1 MPAKTPPENR
11 SAPKAKAQ
19 RAPAAPRAEARPVTR
34 LVHATPISDDYG
46 WLRADNWKEVLRD
59 PEVLPAEIKRHLD
72 AENAYCKALMKPTRD
87 LQRLLVKEMR
97 GRIKEDD
104 SSVPQPDGPFLYYS
118 RYGRGG
124 EHPLI
129 CRTPRT
135 GKTDAGQE
143 DLGQS
148 GLAKGGRGRGKHGNS
163 LEQVMLDADALA
175 EAKDF
180 FDLGDTAHSPDH
192 RLLAWSADEAGSEL
206 YTIRVR
212 DLASGE
218 DLPDSIPDT
227 TGDIVWAADSGSFFY
242 VGVDADHRPSKV
254 FRHRLGERPDQDR
267 LLHDEA
273 DAGMFVDI
281 DETQSG
287 RYLLISINDHETSEI
302 RVVDLSE
309 PDSQPVTIAARE
321 VGRQYDVEHHGEDFL
336 ILTNADGAED
346 FKIVTVPAADPS
358 PANWRDLIPHRPG
371 RLILSHVCLKG
382 RLIRLERE
390 DGLPRVVIRDIS
402 TGEDLATTEE
412 SSIAFDEEAYGL
424 GLDTGYEFETDRLRF
439 IYASMA
445 RPAETWDYDMATGER
460 QLLKRQ
466 EVPSGHDPAAYRVR
480 RIFATAKDGAQV
492 PISILH
498 RADAPLDGGAPCLLY
513 GYGSYGSAI
522 SASFRTRPL
531 SLVDR
536 GFVYAIAH
544 VRGGTDKGRAWYLDG
559 KRDRKT
565 NTFTDFIAAAEAL
578 AEAGFTKRGR
588 IVAQGGSAGG
598 MLMGAVANMAPDL
611 FAGILAEVPF
621 VDVLNT
627 ILDETLP
634 LTPPEWPEWGDPIRD
649 VAAFHM
655 IRSYSPYDN
664 VVAQAY
670 PPILAMAGLT
680 DPRVTY
686 WEPAKWVARLRATM
700 TGGGPVMLHTNMDA
714 GHGGSA
720 GRFDSLKETAL
731 GYAFALQAVGEGW
744 PQAREPGS

>member
-1 MPAKTPPENR
+1 MRSNTVPGAATPR
-11 SAPKAKAQ
+11 RRKAS
-19 RAPAAPRAEARPVTR
+19 PPRADIRTKTST
-34 LVHATPISDDYG
+34 VHGVELRDDYD
-46 WLRADNWKEVLRD
+46 WLRAQNWKEVLRE
-59 PEVLPAEIKRHLD
+59 PQALPADIRRYLE
-72 AENAYCKALMKPTRD
+72 AENRYSKSLMASTRT
-87 LQRLLVKEMR
+87 LQRDLVKEMR

-104 SSVPQPDGPFLYYS
+104 SSVPQPDGPFVYYS
-118 RYGRGG
+118 RYRRGG

-129 CRTPRT
+129 CRRPRT
-135 GKTDAGQE
+135 GQPASSEKST
-143 DLGQS
+143 
-148 GLAKGGRGRGKHGNS
+148 GNS
-163 LEQVMLDADALA
+163 REQIMLDADALA
-175 EAKDF
+175 DGKDF

-206 YTIRVR
+206 HTIRVR
-212 DLASGE
+212 DLASSD
-218 DLPDSIPDT
+218 DLPDAIPDT

-254 FRHRLGERPDQDR
+254 FRHRLGDPPEQDT

-287 RYLLISINDHETSEI
+287 RFLLISISDHETSEI
-302 RVVDLSE
+302 RVVDLSR
-309 PDSQPVTIAARE
+309 PASAPVTIAARE

-336 ILTNADGAED
+336 ILTNADDAED
-346 FKIVTVPAADPS
+346 FKIVAGPVADPA
-358 PANWRDLIPHRPG
+358 PGNWRDLISHKAG

-390 DGLPRVVIRDIS
+390 DGLPRIVIRD
-402 TGEDLATTEE
+402 LATGAEN
-412 SSIAFDEEAYGL
+412 SIAFDEEAYGL
-424 GLDTGYEFETDRLRF
+424 GMDAGYEFDTDTLRF
-439 IYASMA
+439 TYASMA
-445 RPAETWDYDMATGER
+445 RPAETYDYDMASGER
-460 QLLKRQ
+460 VLLKRQ

-498 RADAPLDGGAPCLLY
+498 RADTPLDGSAPCLLY
-513 GYGSYGSAI
+513 GYGSYGSAM
-522 SASFRTRPL
+522 SASFRIRPL

-544 VRGGTDKGRAWYLDG
+544 VRGGTDKGRRWYLDG
-559 KRDRKT
+559 KREKKT
-565 NTFTDFIAAAEAL
+565 NTFTDFIAAAETL
-578 AEAGFTKRGR
+578 ADNSFTTRGR
-588 IVAQGGSAGG
+588 IVAEGGSAGG
-598 MLMGAVANMAPDL
+598 MLMGAVANMAPAL
-611 FAGILAEVPF
+611 FAGIIAEVPF

-627 ILDETLP
+627 ILDDTLP

-649 VAAFHM
+649 ITAFEN

-664 VVAQAY
+664 VSAQAY
-670 PPILAMAGLT
+670 PPILAMGGLT

-700 TGGGPVMLHTNMDA
+700 TGGGPILLHTNMEA
-714 GHGGSA
+714 GHGGAA

-731 GYAFALQAVGEGW
+731 AYAFAIQAVGEGW
-744 PQAREPGS
+744 PETGSE